1 MAEVRPVAVRDHQS
15 WRPLVA
21 RYQRP
26 RTSRAVLQLATT
38 LLPLAVVFAAM
49 YRLLALSFWWTLLL
63 ALPAAALLVRTFVL
77 MHDCAHGSFFPSR
90 RANQIVGAVTGLL
103 TLIPFE
109 HWRHEHGL
117 HHASAG
123 DLDRRGHGDINTLT
137 VREYFARTPWGRL
150 RYRIVRHPLLYL
162 VIGPIFFVLEKRIPP
177 RRASTGRR
185 QIMSVWTT
193 NAAIAILGVGLTFLV
208 GARVF
213 LIFLPAYYVAVA
225 AGLWLFF
232 VQHQFEG
239 TYWQDH
245 EHWDYGAA
253 AIAGSSF
260 FRLPAFLQWVTG
272 SIGFHH
278 VHHLG
283 PRIPNYNLQQC
294 HEENPLFHGA
304 TVVTLRR
311 SLSAF
316 RLALWD
322 EDAGRLVSFAG
333 ARDLECASSTR
344 TEDEWLATTHI
355 PREN

>member
-1 MAEVRPVAVRDHQS
+1 MDVRTLAVPDVQS

-38 LLPLAVVFAAM
+38 LLPLALVFAGM
-49 YRLLALSFWWTLLL
+49 YRLLAVSFWWTLVL
-63 ALPAAALLVRTFVL
+63 ALPTAALLVRTFVL

-117 HHASAG
+117 HHAAAG
-123 DLDRRGHGDINTLT
+123 DLDRRGHGDVDTLT
-137 VREYFARTPWGRL
+137 VREYFARTRWGRL
-150 RYRIVRHPLLYL
+150 RYRILRHPVLYL
-162 VIGPIFFVLEKRIPP
+162 VLGPVFFVLEKRVPP
-177 RRASTGRR
+177 RGASAGRR

-193 NAAIAILGVGLTFLV
+193 NAAIVILGVGLTTLV

-213 LIFLPAYYVAVA
+213 LIYLPAYYVAVA

-245 EHWDYGAA
+245 QHWDYGAA

-260 FRLPAFLQWVTG
+260 FRLPTLLQWVTG

-294 HEENPLFHGA
+294 HEENPVFHRA
-304 TVVTLRR
+304 TVVTLRQ

-322 EDAGRLVSFAG
+322 EEAGRLVSFARAHG
-333 ARDLECASSTR
+333 LERTSCECQRDAC
-344 TEDEWLATTHI
+344 
-355 PREN
+355 

>member
-1 MAEVRPVAVRDHQS
+1 MTDVSPVVVPDTRT

-21 RYQRP
+21 RYQSPQP
-26 RTSRAVLQLATT
+26 RRAVLQLVTT
-38 LLPLAVVFAAM
+38 LLPLALVFATM
-49 YRLLALSFWWTLLL
+49 YRLLALSFWWTLVC

-77 MHDCAHGSFFPSR
+77 MHDCAHGSFFASR

-109 HWRHEHGL
+109 HWRHEHAL

-123 DLDRRGHGDINTLT
+123 DLDRRGHGDVDTLT
-137 VREYFARTPWGRL
+137 VREYLGRTRWGRL
-150 RYRIVRHPLLYL
+150 RYRIIRHPLVFL
-162 VIGPIFFVLEKRIPP
+162 VIGPLFFVLEKRFPP
-177 RRASTGRR
+177 RGAGAGRR
-185 QIMSVWTT
+185 QIVSVWTN
-193 NAAIAILGVGLTFLV
+193 NAAIVLVGATLMALF

-213 LIFLPAYYVAVA
+213 LIYLPAYYVAVA

-232 VQHQFEG
+232 VQHQFEE
-239 TYWQDH
+239 TYWEDH
-245 EHWDYGAA
+245 QHWDYAAA
-253 AIAGSSF
+253 AIAGSSYF
-260 FRLPAFLQWVTG
+260 KLPAVLQWVTG

-294 HEENPLFHGA
+294 HDENPMFHRA

-311 SLSAF
+311 SLSAL

-322 EDAGRLVSFAG
+322 EDAGRLVSFDRVRHAPQDV
-333 ARDLECASSTR
+333 AEL
-344 TEDEWLATTHI
+344 I
-355 PREN
+355 